1 MKHLYSKMI
10 IGLLGRARSG
20 KDTVANYISQQY
32 PTYEICRIAQP
43 IKDSLQCLYGWSDK
57 HIEGFLKEVTDPV
70 INKSPRDAMIELG
83 ERVKSES
90 GQDFFINMLLRKHK
104 GDIIIPD
111 VRFQNE
117 VDRIREAGGI
127 VIKVE
132 RPGCSSLPNENGID
146 QIKPDLSIWNS
157 RSIENLHGII
167 MQLNNQNRV

>member
-1 MKHLYSKMI
+1 MI

-20 KDTVANYISQQY
+20 KDTVANYIGQCY
-32 PTYEICRIAQP
+32 PEYEICRIAQP
-43 IKDSLQCLYGWSDK
+43 IKDSLRVLYGWSDK

-70 INKSPRDAMIELG
+70 IHKSPREAMIELG

-90 GQDFFINMLLRKHK
+90 GQDFFINMLLRKHR

-117 VDRIREAGGI
+117 VDRIRESGGI
-127 VIKVE
+127 IIKIE

-146 QIKPDLSIWNS
+146 QIRADISIWNS
-157 RSIENLHGII
+157 KTLEDLNTRLSRIVI
-167 MQLNNQNRV
+167 QLGN

>member
-1 MKHLYSKMI
+1 MI

-20 KDTVANYISQQY
+20 KDTVANCINELYS
-32 PTYEICRIAQP
+32 TYEICRIAQP
-43 IKDSLQCLYGWSDK
+43 IKDSLRALYGWSDK
-57 HIEGFLKEVTDPV
+57 HIEGFLKEVTDPI

-127 VIKVE
+127 IIKIE
-132 RPGCSSLPNENGID
+132 RPNCSCLPNENGID
-146 QIKPDLSIWNS
+146 QIKTDLSIWNG
-157 RSIENLHGII
+157 RSIENLQEHVYGVITF
-167 MQLNNQNRV
+167 LNIRNKS

>member
-1 MKHLYSKMI
+1 MI

-20 KDTVANYISQQY
+20 KDTVANCIGQY
-32 PTYEICRIAQP
+32 YYPSYEMCRIAQP
-43 IKDSLQCLYGWSDK
+43 IKDSLRALYGWSDK

-127 VIKVE
+127 IIKIE
-132 RPGCSSLPNENGID
+132 RPGCSILPNENGID
-146 QIKPDLSIWNS
+146 QIKSDYSIWNS
-157 RSIENLHGII
+157 NTLESLHDQVHRIVI
-167 MQLNNQNRV
+167 QLNNRNTT